1 MHRRLLKPLATVM
14 GAAALMV
21 APIALA
27 APASAVSIVAAPITP
42 DETWEHDPDYND
54 PTFWEEWI
62 YEDSDGEVVATC
74 IKEEEI
80 DKPYT
85 IPAIDT
91 LFEFEEGDSA
101 EDFEYVLAVLKGGA
115 NQEGNEANELYFYPS
130 AGDELSHATSGN
142 SHVILCIAESEDE
155 TPPPS
160 TTPPVTTPPV
170 TGPVV
175 ETDRVADTGPVAG
188 LGLAAGAAALVAG
201 MGAMLFSRRRQGN
214 YR

>member
-21 APIALA
+21 APIALIAPSAQAEPLTTPDATVPFSA
-27 APASAVSIVAAPITP
+27 AANQLSFWVNWLDENRDIDNATCVNGPGDID
-42 DETWEHDPDYND
+42 DETW
-54 PTFWEEWI
+54 
-62 YEDSDGEVVATC
+62 
-74 IKEEEI
+74 
-80 DKPYT
+80 T
-85 IPAIDT
+85 IPAPPSGTEFVLVVTKAAAGEQANWAFFDPMQGDT
-91 LFEFEEGDSA
+91 
-101 EDFEYVLAVLKGGA
+101 VVAVDGK
-115 NQEGNEANELYFYPS
+115 EI
-130 AGDELSHATSGN
+130 
-142 SHVILCIAESEDE
+142 SHVIWCTVPKM

-160 TTPPVTTPPV
+160 TTPPVTTPPVTTPPV